1 MATPLRNVP
10 DECSLAPVPRAYR
23 GKTLLALKDS
33 EPNGR
38 DILVQELGLLDALVK
53 VHLKNYQV
61 WSVLVH
67 MASPGSI
74 AELASY
80 CCRQHRRAIVLALD
94 DPSRELGFTT
104 RALAFD
110 SKNYHTWAYR
120 QWVFSHFYEQP
131 NSEHYQKNCADE
143 LEFTRHLLQADV
155 RNNSAWNH
163 RFFVVFRRTQ
173 PASEDI
179 IQREI
184 EYVAATMLNLQ
195 VSELTPASIVS
206 RKENWSKYQIMQA
219 LGII

>member
-1 MATPLRNVP
+1 MP
-10 DECSLAPVPRAYR
+10 DECSLAPISRAYR

-33 EPNGR
+33 EANGR

-53 VHLKNYQV
+53 LHLKNYQV
-61 WSVLVH
+61 WSVLVR
-67 MASPGSI
+67 MASPGSS

-94 DPSRELGFTT
+94 DSSRELGFTT

-120 QWVFSHFYEQP
+120 QWVFSHFYEKP
-131 NSEHYQKNCADE
+131 DSEDYQKNCADE

-173 PASEDI
+173 PASEDV

-184 EYVAATMLNLQ
+184 EYAAVNMLN
-195 VSELTPASIVS
+195 
-206 RKENWSKYQIMQA
+206 
-219 LGII
+219 